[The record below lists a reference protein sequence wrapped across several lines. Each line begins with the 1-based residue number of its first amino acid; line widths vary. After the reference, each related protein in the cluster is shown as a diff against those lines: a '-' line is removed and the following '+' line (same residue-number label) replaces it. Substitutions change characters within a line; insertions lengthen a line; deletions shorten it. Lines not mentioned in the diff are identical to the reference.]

1 MSKPCTFR
9 KLNGNQCRAIAMTG
23 YDYCYFHAPDKQPDR
38 IKAAQRG
45 GKANGK
51 NTSVMPYR
59 EINSPQDVMHLLG
72 ETINSI
78 RSGELELKVG
88 TQIGYLSNIWLN
100 AYEVSVLEQRVS
112 AMAEVLAQKGLLT

>member
-1 MSKPCTFR
+1 MSKQC
-9 KLNGNQCRAIAMTG
+9 KYHKSDGNQCKAIAMIG
-23 YDYCYFHAPDKQPDR
+23 HDCCYFHAPNKRPDR

-51 NTSVMPYR
+51 NTSGLPYR
-59 EINSPQDVMHLLG
+59 EINSPQDVLHLLG

-112 AMAEVLAQKGLLT
+112 AMAEVLEHKGLLA